1 VPVQTA
7 TATMESTCKKGRPCK
22 RWRDEF
28 EEDLNMTGIKH
39 RQGIVN
45 DSRE

>member
-1 VPVQTA
+1 VPEQIA
-7 TATMESTCKKGRPCK
+7 KATMEGRSKRGRPCK

-28 EEDLNMTGIKH
+28 EEDLNMTEIKH

-45 DSRE
+45 DRRE

>member
-1 VPVQTA
+1 MPEQTA
-7 TATMESTCKKGRPCK
+7 TATMEGTSKKGRPCK

-28 EEDLNMTGIKH
+28 EEDLNMTRIKH